1 MNTRTMPRT
10 KTRRGPTAPRV
21 PDEEPVVVSP
31 EPPPVASPLLVEG
44 LRSRLGPTGIRAF
57 SKAVRTAMI
66 VGNAFVSYVV
76 AVFLA
81 SEAVPRIAAL
91 VQNTSG
97 VSLDQSVDLV
107 VAHWLLPVVFLS
119 AAMFAVM
126 FVALRSLWRFQRRWA
141 WRLDAVLV
149 GSVDA
154 PAEPL
159 RGAGLR
165 RRARRG

>member
-31 EPPPVASPLLVEG
+31 EPLVASSPLVEG
-44 LRSRLGPTGIRAF
+44 LRSRLGPTGIKAF

-66 VGNAFVSYVV
+66 VGNVFVSYIV

-141 WRLDAVLV
+141 WRLDAALV

>member
-31 EPPPVASPLLVEG
+31 EPLVASSPLVES
-44 LRSRLGPTGIRAF
+44 LRSRLGPTGIKAF

-66 VGNAFVSYVV
+66 VGNVFVSYVV

-81 SEAVPRIAAL
+81 SEVVPRIAAL

-149 GSVDA
+149 DSVDA

>member
-1 MNTRTMPRT
+1 
-10 KTRRGPTAPRV
+10 
-21 PDEEPVVVSP
+21 
-31 EPPPVASPLLVEG
+31 
-44 LRSRLGPTGIRAF
+44 
-57 SKAVRTAMI
+57 MI
-66 VGNAFVSYVV
+66 VGNVFVSYIV

-141 WRLDAVLV
+141 WHLDAVLV

-159 RGAGLR
+159 REAGLR
-165 RRARRG
+165 RRAHRG